1 MEQKNKVFLALLIAL
16 VMVVAILSSFGL
28 NFFSGDQ
35 PEIVLPSPVITDSG
49 EQSADDPTAGGGF
62 LPVDVT
68 PETVQSVIA
77 TLERP
82 ENYYRAITIE
92 VATGGDT
99 TGSFYAQV
107 WVDGAWTRVEMA
119 QPLRAMGLQY
129 TIIYLDKDTGKG
141 MLYRWYGGNNSVKS
155 WAVDERGA
163 DLAQHIPT
171 YE

>member
-92 VATGGDT
+92 VATAAIRPAAFMPRYG
-99 TGSFYAQV
+99 
-107 WVDGAWTRVEMA
+107 WT
-119 QPLRAMGLQY
+119 
-129 TIIYLDKDTGKG
+129 
-141 MLYRWYGGNNSVKS
+141 
-155 WAVDERGA
+155 ERGPGLRWHSRCA
-163 DLAQHIPT
+163 PWAAVHHYIPGQG
-171 YE
+171 YGEGHALPVVWGK

>member
-107 WVDGAWTRVEMA
+107 WVDGAWTRVDGTAAARHGAAVHHYIPGQGYGEGHA
-119 QPLRAMGLQY
+119 LPVVW
-129 TIIYLDKDTGKG
+129 GK
-141 MLYRWYGGNNSVKS
+141 
-155 WAVDERGA
+155 
-163 DLAQHIPT
+163 
-171 YE
+171 